1 MIWHTLNI
9 ALYVLLGSLATV
21 HILLN
26 KRQSRSAMLWIL
38 CIWIAPSLGFLTF
51 APWLGFLIYWYFG
64 FNRVSGFSR
73 HSPVRPGYTRGKQDR
88 LRILSDSIAGTPW
101 RMGNRSQLLVDG
113 DEAYAAMLAAIRGA
127 ERSVALQTYIY
138 DSDDVGERFTVA
150 LEEAAKRGVVVRVL
164 VDGLGA
170 WGMRRRLRQRLGAVG
185 GEGRS
190 YLRVDKLFRQPLINL
205 RNHRKLLLVDGQVA
219 FTGGMNISREHT
231 KGPLKSLRRLSR
243 RLNRRLQAPIRDVH
257 FRLQGPL
264 VADLQASFSAD
275 WVKSGGHALQGPAWA
290 WQPSPRGRD
299 QGRAVLSGPDH
310 NRERIYELLLAA
322 LSQARH
328 SVDLCTPYFI
338 PDTAFLMALR
348 SLGHAGIRVRLLVP
362 RLTDHFYMA
371 WASREYYGELIS
383 AGVQV
388 WEVSGSFIHTKVA
401 RLDNDWCFVGSSN
414 LDPRSFRLNFELN
427 VELRSSALAKDLDR
441 LLEGYL
447 KDAHRVEPAS
457 IKRRHLWVRVR
468 GAAMNLMAPYL

>member
-1 MIWHTLNI
+1 MNWHFLNT
-9 ALYVLLGSLATV
+9 ALYLALAFFASV

-38 CIWIAPSLGFLTF
+38 WVWF
-51 APWLGFLIYWYFG
+51 APWLGFLTYWYFG
-64 FNRVSGFSR
+64 FNKVGGFSR
-73 HSPVRPGYTRGKQDR
+73 HAPVRPGFTRGKKDR

-101 RMGNRSQLLVDG
+101 RMANRTDLLVDG
-113 DEAYAAMLAAIRGA
+113 DEAYAAMLDAINAAQY
-127 ERSVALQTYIY
+127 SVALQTYIY
-138 DSDDVGERFTVA
+138 DGDDVGERFTAA
-150 LEEAAKRGVVVRVL
+150 LEAAARRGVAVRVL

-170 WGMRRRLRQRLGAVG
+170 WSVRRSLRRRLASVG
-185 GEGRS
+185 GQARA

-205 RNHRKLLLVDGQVA
+205 RNHRKLLLVDGQTA

-243 RLNRRLQAPIRDVH
+243 RLKRQQAPIRDVH

-275 WVKSGGHALQGPAWA
+275 WVKSGGPVLHGRP
-290 WQPSPRGRD
+290 WQWRPSARGRD
-299 QGRAVLSGPDH
+299 QGRMVLSGPDH

-338 PDTAFLMALR
+338 PDPALLMALR

-362 RLTDHFYMA
+362 RLTDHFFMA
-371 WASREYYGELIS
+371 WASRESYGELIS

-388 WEVSGSFIHTKVA
+388 WEVNGSFIHTKLA
-401 RLDNDWCFVGSSN
+401 RLDRDWCLVGSSN

-427 VELRSSALAKDLDR
+427 VELRSTALAKRLDR
-441 LLEGYL
+441 LIDGYL
-447 KDAHRVEPAS
+447 KEARRVDLPLLN
-457 IKRRHLWVRVR
+457 RRPLWMRLR